1 MPHHCAPSMGVPSIP
16 PEHPSAHIRYPIHH
30 TRRLV
35 TDALQSD
42 GVDLGEW
49 SSPRAGAGAGS
60 STNSPMGSLTDDGLG
75 ETPRASEDRAGPIL
89 PSTSAA
95 DVDDEGTLTVPLAGI
110 NDDGYF
116 GDASGQW
123 YNLEPNAEITL
134 HGRADVDP
142 WEEVKEFARRH
153 GVSLAWGIVTVVVAV
168 SALIW
173 WSESVAS
180 AGERAAEEAAGDDG
194 GPTGRRLLAGALGEA
209 ASGVVAPGLRAAR
222 KLLVARR

>member
-1 MPHHCAPSMGVPSIP
+1 MRVCTFHSRVSGVCPSTVCYGGRGTNCCPTIALPPGPLSIP

-123 YNLEPNAEITL
+123 YNLEPNA
-134 HGRADVDP
+134 
-142 WEEVKEFARRH
+142 
-153 GVSLAWGIVTVVVAV
+153 
-168 SALIW
+168 
-173 WSESVAS
+173 
-180 AGERAAEEAAGDDG
+180 
-194 GPTGRRLLAGALGEA
+194 
-209 ASGVVAPGLRAAR
+209 
-222 KLLVARR
+222 